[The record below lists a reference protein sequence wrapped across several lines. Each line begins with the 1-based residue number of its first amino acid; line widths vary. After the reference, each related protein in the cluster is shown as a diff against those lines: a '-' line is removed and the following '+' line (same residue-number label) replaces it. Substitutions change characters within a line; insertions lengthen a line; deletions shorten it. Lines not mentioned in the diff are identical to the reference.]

1 MVADPQ
7 LRVEELR
14 NEIRNHDY
22 KYYVLDEPA
31 ISDAEYDRLM
41 QELKELE
48 SKYPELIS
56 PDSPTQRVGG
66 QSLDKFSP
74 IRHRTTLLSLDNA
87 FSSQDLL
94 DFDRRVK
101 KVVEK
106 PSYMS
111 EMKIDGVSI
120 ALTYVD
126 GILQSA
132 ATRGDG
138 QVGEDVT
145 ANVRTIKQIPLLLN
159 EAVGQL
165 VVRGEV
171 YLPKKEFL
179 RLNQEKE
186 DNGERVFANPR
197 NAAAGSLRQLNPSIT
212 AQRKLAAFFYDIL
225 YLEGEQ
231 ITTQQQSLEFLKN
244 LGLPVNDEARFCE
257 SIDEVLLLTS
267 VFEEKRHS
275 LPYEIDGIVIKLN
288 QLGLRAALGETV
300 KSPRWAIAYKFP
312 AEEKESRLLA
322 VEVNVGRTGIIAPT
336 AILEPVQLAGTTVS
350 RATLHNYD
358 LVKEK
363 DIRIGD
369 IVLLHK
375 AGDIIPEII
384 RPLSEKRSGTEIVIE
399 PPACCPT
406 CASPAVR
413 LDGEVAF
420 RCENINCPS
429 RIKESLIFFASRSA
443 MDIEGLGPSLVD
455 QLVEKGMVK
464 KIEDLY
470 QLKETEL
477 AALERMGKKSASNII
492 EAIEESKKKPL
503 HRLITAL
510 GIKHIGAKSAR
521 LLTEYYHH
529 LDDFRKLQAQELLTI
544 PEIGPKMAE
553 SLRAFF
559 QEERNLETLMALEK
573 VGLNLSEAK
582 TEEGSQSLKGMSF
595 VLTGALDAMTRD
607 EAGEK
612 IEALGGKVSSS
623 VSKKTS
629 FVVVGAEPGS
639 KYDKA
644 VQLGVRILNEEE
656 FSRLLSSPEDFLS

>member
-1 MVADPQ
+1 MSDSQ
-7 LRVEELR
+7 LRIEELR
-14 NEIRNHDY
+14 NEIRSHDHR
-22 KYYVLDEPA
+22 YYVLDEPL

-41 QELKELE
+41 RELAELE
-48 SKYPELIS
+48 QLHPELIS

-66 QSLDKFSP
+66 QALEKFSP
-74 IRHRTTLLSLDNA
+74 IRHRSTLLSLDNA
-87 FSSQDLL
+87 FSHQDLL
-94 DFDRRVK
+94 DFDRRVRK
-101 KVVEK
+101 AVDN
-106 PSYMS
+106 PDYMS

-120 ALTYVD
+120 ALTYID
-126 GILQSA
+126 GVLQSA

-145 ANVRTIKQIPLLLN
+145 SNIRTIKQIPLMLHRVVSN
-159 EAVGQL
+159 L
-165 VVRGEV
+165 VVRGEI
-171 YLPKKEFL
+171 YLPKREFL
-179 RLNQEKE
+179 RINQEKE

-197 NAAAGSLRQLNPSIT
+197 NAAAGSLRQLNPAIT
-212 AQRKLAAFFYDIL
+212 AKRKLAAFFYDIL

-231 ITTQQQSLEFLKN
+231 VSTQVQALELLKE
-244 LGLPVNDEARFCE
+244 LGLPVNDQAHFCK
-257 SIDEVLLLTS
+257 SIEDVLAQTDI
-267 VFEEKRHS
+267 FKEKRHN
-275 LPYEIDGIVIKLN
+275 LPYEIDGIVVKLN
-288 QLGLRAALGETV
+288 RINERYALGETI

-312 AEEKESRLLA
+312 AEEKESRLLS

-369 IVLLHK
+369 TVLVHK

-384 RPLSEKRSGTEIVIE
+384 RPLTEKRSGQEIEIT
-399 PPACCPT
+399 PPECCPT

-413 LDGEVAF
+413 LEGEVAY

-455 QLVEKGMVK
+455 QLVEKGLVS

-470 QLKETEL
+470 QLQDADL
-477 AALERMGKKSASNII
+477 SALERMGEKSAANII
-492 EAIEESKKKPL
+492 GAIETSKEKPL

-521 LLTEYYHH
+521 LLTEHYHH
-529 LDDFRKLQAQELLTI
+529 LDDFRKLQVEELLTI

-553 SLRAFF
+553 SLKLFF
-559 QEERNLETLMALEK
+559 QEQRNLDTLEALEK
-573 VGLNLSEAK
+573 VGLNLKEAQA
-582 TEEGSQSLKGMSF
+582 SQGIQPLKGMSF
-595 VLTGALDAMTRD
+595 VLTGALEAMTRD

-612 IEALGGKVSSS
+612 IQALGGKVSSS

-629 FVVVGAEPGS
+629 FVVVGSEPGS

-644 VQLGVRILNEEE
+644 VQLGVRIMSEGQ
-656 FSRLLSSPEDFLS
+656 FSELLTDPEKFLA